1 MTEQKANEI
10 FRTKYPFGE
19 IGRPNSTSVGSK
31 YWVIFDNSN
40 GEGKV
45 YGYTAGSYAAL
56 LQRLGFKICYR
67 ADIKG
72 AYLQLELIENELSNG
87 YEAYR
92 KEWIFDD
99 DIAET
104 EEEWKTR
111 LQGGINAQRAYIE
124 RVESEYIII

>member
-10 FRTKYPFGE
+10 FRKKYPFGE

-40 GEGKV
+40 GNGKV

-56 LQRLGFKICYR
+56 LQRLGFKVCYR

-72 AYLQLELIENELSNG
+72 AYDELKRMENELAGG
-87 YEAYR
+87 YDQAIS
-92 KEWIFDD
+92 EWIFTDPND
-99 DIAET
+99 ET
-104 EEEWKTR
+104 EEKWRTR
-111 LQGGINAQRAYIE
+111 LEAGIRCQRAYIE
-124 RVESEYIII
+124 RVESEYIIL